1 MFAGL
6 NRSGKP
12 YDVHFNRVERLYNS
26 RAALELSELARDR
39 GVYDEMHTLLF
50 SAYFH
55 DGKNIADPD
64 VLCDIAVKAGLRQ
77 EEAKEAFEKKTYT
90 DRLASS
96 LAKGKGK
103 GISAVP
109 AFIFSDGQTII
120 GAQSLVMFKNIL
132 MGIEKRLH

>member
-1 MFAGL
+1 MFKEYGWKKQC
-6 NRSGKP
+6 RK
-12 YDVHFNRVERLYNS
+12 
-26 RAALELSELARDR
+26 
-39 GVYDEMHTLLF
+39 TIQLF
-50 SAYFH
+50 CAFYFH

-77 EEAKEAFEKKTYT
+77 EEVKEAFEKKTYT
-90 DRLASS
+90 DRLTSS
-96 LAKGKGK
+96 LAKGKGKGK